1 MIFYLDCDIPKPE
14 SKKMDHESSALTAE
28 EFRIIKRQIRKNSE
42 IIDNFVGR
50 LDLLVNKEGY
60 PRQAV
65 FIQKIRRRLMLL
77 MEENDTFRSVLW
89 KHYQLQELT
98 ERPAKINE

>member
-1 MIFYLDCDIPKPE
+1 MIFHLDCEIPKPE
-14 SKKMDHESSALTAE
+14 SKKLDHESSSLTAE
-28 EFRIIKRQIRKNSE
+28 EFRIIKQQVRKNSE
-42 IIDNFVGR
+42 IIDHFVGR
-50 LDLLVNKEGY
+50 LDLLVNKERY

-89 KHYQLQELT
+89 THYQAQELT
-98 ERPAKINE
+98 EKPAKIKA